1 MIIPPHG
8 LGESSFGFWVIRVDG
23 NRGLP
28 RWLQISSLVQLWISI
43 LVLAGYRFWGEC
55 LMAAVVPPVNSPQD
69 AMAGDSV
76 TSSQRRMEKD

>member
-1 MIIPPHG
+1 VRKQTKPMNLANDRNEYCDHSTHG

-43 LVLAGYRFWGEC
+43 LVLAGYRFWG
-55 LMAAVVPPVNSPQD
+55 
-69 AMAGDSV
+69 SV
-76 TSSQRRMEKD
+76 